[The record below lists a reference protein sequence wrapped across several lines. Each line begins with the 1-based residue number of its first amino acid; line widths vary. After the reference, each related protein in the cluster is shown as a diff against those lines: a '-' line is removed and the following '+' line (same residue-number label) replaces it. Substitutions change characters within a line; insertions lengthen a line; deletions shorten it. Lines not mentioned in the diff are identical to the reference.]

1 MILPITPYTAEEM
14 KEVERMP
21 SKTYR
26 FDRGGSRII
35 GMCDGLE
42 AMVQT
47 YEKMFDTERF
57 AYPIYDDQYGVEF
70 EELLGQNIDYV
81 IAELESRIR
90 DALFSDDRTLEIMSL
105 EITQTGKDSVLVIGN
120 ISTTEGTV
128 LLRKEVT
135 V

>member
-1 MILPITPYTAEEM
+1 MILPVTPYTAEEM

>member
-1 MILPITPYTAEEM
+1 MILPVTPYKAEEM
-14 KEVERMP
+14 EEVERMP